1 MRLAQV
7 APCPRLHQS
16 GIPPPLDIPL
26 EHRKELLDFVREA
39 QEEWEVKLRRGV
51 NTLCTELGVPLAREV
66 CRRVGSGGEPGVL
79 AFLSLWERKWEEG
92 KVYVPLAL

>member
-1 MRLAQV
+1 M
-7 APCPRLHQS
+7 HQS
-16 GIPPPLDIPL
+16 GIPPLLDIPSK
-26 EHRKELLDFVREA
+26 HRKEPLDFVREA

-66 CRRVGSGGEPGVL
+66 CRRMESGGGPSVL
-79 AFLSLWERKWEEG
+79 ASLSLWERKWEEG

>member
-1 MRLAQV
+1 M
-7 APCPRLHQS
+7 HQS

-26 EHRKELLDFVREA
+26 EHKKEPLDFVREA

-51 NTLCTELGVPLAREV
+51 NTLCTELGVPPAREV
-66 CRRVGSGGEPGVL
+66 CRWVGSGGGPSVL
-79 AFLSLWERKWEEG
+79 ASLSLSLWEKKWEEG